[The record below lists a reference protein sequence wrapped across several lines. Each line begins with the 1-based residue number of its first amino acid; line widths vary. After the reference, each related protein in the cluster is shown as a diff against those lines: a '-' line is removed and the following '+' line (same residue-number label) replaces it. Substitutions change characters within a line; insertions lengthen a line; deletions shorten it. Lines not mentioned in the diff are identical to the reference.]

1 MTIPAVA
8 RDDATEAFFDGTSA
22 GEYLIRRCE
31 PHGHA
36 SKPQS
41 LQCSVCGSEQLAWAP
56 ASGEAKLISWAV
68 VPARRP
74 EADPA
79 RRPEERSESAPSVV
93 AVAELAEGPWMWA
106 ALICDD
112 PADLREGLELR
123 IAFERPP
130 GSEAIP
136 VLVPAS
142 S

>member
-1 MTIPAVA
+1 MPAVA
-8 RDDATEAFFDGTSA
+8 RDEATEEFFDGTAA
-22 GEYLIRRCE
+22 GVYLIRRCE

-36 SKPQS
+36 SKPQA
-41 LQCSVCGSEQLAWAP
+41 LQCSVCASENLRWEP
-56 ASGEAKLISWAV
+56 SGGEASLISWAV
-68 VPARRP
+68 IPARRPEAEPARRP

-79 RRPEERSESAPSVV
+79 PASWVV

-112 PADLREGLELR
+112 PTALREGMGLR

-136 VLVPAS
+136 VLVPAQA
-142 S
+142 